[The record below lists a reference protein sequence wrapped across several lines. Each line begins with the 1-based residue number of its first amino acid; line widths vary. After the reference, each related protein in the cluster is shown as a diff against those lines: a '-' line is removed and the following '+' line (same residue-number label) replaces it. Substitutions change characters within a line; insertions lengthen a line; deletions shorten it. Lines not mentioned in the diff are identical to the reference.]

1 MEPRF
6 LSEAGSGLS
15 EEQSQLA
22 ATIAN
27 IAQAGVFLSFGPMVC
42 LYGPAIFRVVTF
54 IRSLFASNYM
64 AFIGAVAAADT
75 MTYFEVFVDR
85 AVILIA
91 GTVTMTI
98 ASLRSK
104 KIRAY
109 TAGAVLGT
117 QIAIPLM
124 SLLRQQLYF
133 NSGFVGCTGL
143 GTKTAMFPDG
153 EPTGCPGGFDSLEF
167 QITFQGTKSLQV
179 IIVSVFAF
187 LGQRLMNFSISLM
200 GATMIIDG
208 TVDLLKTVLILILSA
223 DQTTTVLNFITTWN
237 MVLTYSMA
245 AFGYG
250 MQKVLLNNKDKQDE
264 DGVEETP
271 KILAA
276 KKALKEA
283 KLEHAKASGMVM
295 ARIEQEYYLRK
306 PENGDMPYCKCFH
319 GKISPIDNIMDCM
332 NKLDKYMGVM
342 LEGDASKRA
351 KKSKVGLVKNLIS
364 PKKKKKDVVAV

>member
-133 NSGFVGCTGL
+133 NSGFVGCTGCEL
-143 GTKTAMFPDG
+143 ARSTCA
-153 EPTGCPGGFDSLEF
+153 
-167 QITFQGTKSLQV
+167 
-179 IIVSVFAF
+179 
-187 LGQRLMNFSISLM
+187 N
-200 GATMIIDG
+200 
-208 TVDLLKTVLILILSA
+208 SA
-223 DQTTTVLNFITTWN
+223 PPARSDC
-237 MVLTYSMA
+237 
-245 AFGYG
+245 
-250 MQKVLLNNKDKQDE
+250 
-264 DGVEETP
+264 
-271 KILAA
+271 
-276 KKALKEA
+276 ALKHTSSP
-283 KLEHAKASGMVM
+283 LSPCLPCRRVFRSRHRSGH
-295 ARIEQEYYLRK
+295 K
-306 PENGDMPYCKCFH
+306 DGDVP
-319 GKISPIDNIMDCM
+319 GW
-332 NKLDKYMGVM
+332 
-342 LEGDASKRA
+342 
-351 KKSKVGLVKNLIS
+351 
-364 PKKKKKDVVAV
+364 

>member
-1 MEPRF
+1 
-6 LSEAGSGLS
+6 
-15 EEQSQLA
+15 
-22 ATIAN
+22 
-27 IAQAGVFLSFGPMVC
+27 
-42 LYGPAIFRVVTF
+42 
-54 IRSLFASNYM
+54 
-64 AFIGAVAAADT
+64 
-75 MTYFEVFVDR
+75 
-85 AVILIA
+85 
-91 GTVTMTI
+91 
-98 ASLRSK
+98 
-104 KIRAY
+104 
-109 TAGAVLGT
+109 
-117 QIAIPLM
+117 
-124 SLLRQQLYF
+124 
-133 NSGFVGCTGL
+133 
-143 GTKTAMFPDG
+143 MFPDG